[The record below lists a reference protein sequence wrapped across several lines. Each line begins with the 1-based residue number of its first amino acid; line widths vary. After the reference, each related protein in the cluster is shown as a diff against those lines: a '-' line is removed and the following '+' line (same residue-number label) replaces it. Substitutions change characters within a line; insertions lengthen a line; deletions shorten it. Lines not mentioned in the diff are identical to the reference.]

1 MCKYFVI
8 IKMKQFQ
15 SHVWG
20 FHGGSN
26 GKETE
31 PFIFSLIY
39 IKPYS
44 HCLSL
49 GRISVSSVT
58 MIQPPATPSI
68 LICCHMATR
77 VAFLKHMFDH
87 IIKVVVEAMLPLNTT
102 VKLIIL
108 AIMPF
113 TIWSDQVIFLILS
126 IK

>member
-20 FHGGSN
+20 FHVCSN
-26 GKETE
+26 RKETE
-31 PFIFSLIY
+31 TFKFSLIY
-39 IKPYS
+39 KKTYS
-44 HCLSL
+44 QCHSL